1 MKLILTRHGLTIEN
15 TEGRVQGHNPGTLH
29 EKGIEQ
35 AQKLGTRFKDDKFNI
50 IYSSDLKRASDT
62 AYQIHLH
69 HPEVPIVFTEKLR
82 ERNFSLLTGNTKE
95 EFGFDKYQPFPA
107 IWIDNPEILKKY
119 KIETK
124 TDMLK
129 RAKEFIDEVY
139 EKHKNDTVV
148 LVSHGSFSKALTAV
162 IIGKDYSEVEM
173 LSNTGV
179 SIFEIDED
187 KNHKIILHNCTKHLD
202 M

>member
-1 MKLILTRHGLTIEN
+1 MRKVIWNKIARLDYYEN
-15 TEGRVQGHNPGTLH
+15 IDYLLRKWS
-29 EKGIEQ
+29 EKE
-35 AQKLGTRFKDDKFNI
+35 AQ
-50 IYSSDLKRASDT
+50 
-62 AYQIHLH
+62 
-69 HPEVPIVFTEKLR
+69 
-82 ERNFSLLTGNTKE
+82 
-95 EFGFDKYQPFPA
+95 
-107 IWIDNPEILKKY
+107 
-119 KIETK
+119 
-124 TDMLK
+124 
-129 RAKEFIDEVY
+129 EFIDEVY

>member
-1 MKLILTRHGLTIEN
+1 MKLILTRHGITVEN
-15 TEGRVQGHNPGTLH
+15 TEGRVQGQQHGTLH

-35 AQKLGTRFKDDKFNI
+35 AQKLGHRFKEDKFDI

-82 ERNFSLLTGNTKE
+82 ERDFGLLTGSTKAT
-95 EFGFDKYQPFPA
+95 FGFDNYQPFPA
-107 IWIDNPEILKKY
+107 IWVDNPETLKKY

-124 TDMLK
+124 PDMLK
-129 RAKEFIDEVY
+129 RAKDFIDEIY
-139 EKHKNDTVV
+139 DKHKNDTVV
-148 LVSHGSFSKALTAV
+148 VVSHGTFSKALTSV
-162 IIGKDYSEVEM
+162 ITGKDYSEVEM

-179 SIFEIDED
+179 TIFEIDEYR
-187 KNHKIILHNCTKHLD
+187 NHKIILHNCTKHLEL
-202 M
+202 